1 MNKKTEEIIKDLKAN
16 KDVVVVGPSDSDPN
30 HLRIYSHGGYIGGI
44 PLNDNCWWKLPD
56 EKYLEVDFDEKN
68 TLNKYLS
75 AAKNCKNNPEKKLY
89 RQKLYSDSMFISAIT
104 NATQKRFSSKNATTK
119 DEQERSIQTKIVKKY
134 LSEERKGDF
143 IVCDMEHC
151 VPKKEYLDGCGT
163 YLRQHE
169 NYFSEPINYKE
180 KAPEFDII
188 AINPESKKIGFI
200 ELKCNESACLNES
213 GLKTHLKD
221 TFACMNIP
229 TVRKRIA
236 DRFQSL
242 QDCGFLPAE
251 PKVID
256 SAFSDYEAF
265 CGFLF
270 VKGTNLQTKAS
281 AIKICETELKEIL
294 KGKNDIKDRLIF
306 SFAEDAC
313 SVDLDNM
320 QTWDEFCK

>member
-1 MNKKTEEIIKDLKAN
+1 MNKKTKEIIKDLKAN
-16 KDVVVVGPSDSDPN
+16 KDVIVVGPSDSDRT

-44 PLNDNCWWKLPD
+44 PLTDQSWWKLPD
-56 EKYLEVDFDEKN
+56 EKYLDVDFDKKN
-68 TLNKYLS
+68 SLNIYLS
-75 AAKNCKNNPEKKLY
+75 AEKNCKNNPEKKLY
-89 RQKLYSDSMFISAIT
+89 RQKLYSDPMFISAIT
-104 NATQKRFSSKNATTK
+104 NATQKRFSSKNATIK

-134 LSEERKGDF
+134 LSEEREGGF

-151 VPKKEYLDGCGT
+151 VPKKEYLDGCST
-163 YLRQHE
+163 YLTQYE
-169 NYFSEPINYKE
+169 NYFSEPIDYKE
-180 KAPEFDII
+180 KAPKFDII

-200 ELKCNESACLNES
+200 ELKCNESACSNES

-229 TVRKRIA
+229 NVRKRIA
-236 DRFQSL
+236 FRFQSL
-242 QDCGFLPAE
+242 QACGFLPAE
-251 PKVID
+251 LEDID
-256 SAFSDYEAF
+256 SAFFDYEAF

-270 VKGTNLQTKAS
+270 VKGKNLQTKAS

-294 KGKNDIKDRLIF
+294 REENDINDRLLF

-313 SVDLDNM
+313 SVDLNNM